1 MRARVQE
8 VTVVLTA
15 ARQQEGRD
23 MNTTATPLA
32 GQSAYHSSLTPL
44 ALTIDRWIYVFM
56 ASWFIAIVLTGF
68 IPDSLVKIA
77 QVNAG
82 ERAPFPVIL
91 HVHAVL
97 MGSFLLLLLAQA
109 ALVATGRQAFHQR
122 LGIAGVVIAAGL
134 VVAGFLLVP
143 TTYRQLW
150 DGMQAAPP
158 AVRSQIQQGLLVFD
172 NIMLVQIRVGILFTL
187 LVGVAVY
194 SRWHDSE
201 LHKRLMYLAVAIAL
215 PAAFDR
221 ITWAPT
227 TLPGSPLSMDLYV
240 LLAVAPMFAWDVV
253 RTRTVHRAY
262 VLWLALN
269 APFVIATY
277 LLWDSA
283 WWHATARK
291 LMGVG

>member
-1 MRARVQE
+1 M
-8 VTVVLTA
+8 
-15 ARQQEGRD
+15 D
-23 MNTTATPLA
+23 TTAIPF
-32 GQSAYHSSLTPL
+32 GKQSAPHAYQPSL

-68 IPDSLVKIA
+68 IPDSLMKIA

-82 ERAPFPVIL
+82 QRPPFPFIL

-97 MGSFLLLLLAQA
+97 MGAFLLVLWAQA
-109 ALVATGRQAFHQR
+109 ALVATGRQASHQR
-122 LGIAGVVIAAGL
+122 LGIAGVVIAVAL

-143 TTYRQLW
+143 TIYRQVW

-158 AVRSQIQQGLLVFD
+158 EVRPQIEQGLLFFD
-172 NIMLVQIRVGILFTL
+172 NIILVQIRVGILFTL
-187 LVGVAVY
+187 LVGIAVY
-194 SRWHDSE
+194 SRWHDSG
-201 LHKRLMYLAVAIAL
+201 LHKRLMYLAVAITL

-253 RTRTVHRAY
+253 RTRSVHRAY

-277 LLWDSA
+277 LLWDTE
-283 WWHATARK
+283 WWHGTARQ
-291 LMGVG
+291 LIGVG